1 MIILWS
7 NYKTIEYFANN
18 FLYLLAKIKRGVM
31 KNHIFREY
39 DIRGIV
45 GKDLDDSFA
54 YDLGRAYGT
63 LVKKKYGNIVTVGGD
78 VRHSTA
84 DLQKKI
90 ISGLAST
97 GMRVIDVGRVPT
109 PAQYFSI
116 HHHNADAGIMIT
128 GSHNPPDYNGFKM
141 TSKEGSVFGPE
152 IQELKE
158 IISSGSY
165 EVGNGSTE
173 KYDILPDYIE
183 RVLEGMDF
191 SRRKKIV
198 FDSGNGAAGL
208 VVEQVFDAL
217 NVDPIYLFSEPDGN
231 FPNHH
236 PDPTVPENLTAL
248 IAAVKSHDAD
258 LGIGF
263 DGDGDRI
270 GVVDKNGNIIWGDRL
285 MILYARQVINKM
297 GNVPVVFDVKCSQAL
312 AEEITKAGGT
322 PIMW

>member
-1 MIILWS
+1 
-7 NYKTIEYFANN
+7 
-18 FLYLLAKIKRGVM
+18 M

-63 LVKKKYGNIVTVGGD
+63 LVKKKYGNVVTVGGD
-78 VRHSTA
+78 VRLSTA
-84 DLQKKI
+84 DLQKNI

-116 HHHNADAGIMIT
+116 FHHNADAGIMIT

-165 EVGNGSTE
+165 ETGNGTTE
-173 KYDILPDYIE
+173 KYDILPAYIE
-183 RVLEGMDF
+183 RVLAGMDF
-191 SRRKKIV
+191 PRRKKIV
-198 FDSGNGAAGL
+198 LDS
-208 VVEQVFDAL
+208 
-217 NVDPIYLFSEPDGN
+217 
-231 FPNHH
+231 
-236 PDPTVPENLTAL
+236 
-248 IAAVKSHDAD
+248 
-258 LGIGF
+258 
-263 DGDGDRI
+263 
-270 GVVDKNGNIIWGDRL
+270 
-285 MILYARQVINKM
+285 
-297 GNVPVVFDVKCSQAL
+297 
-312 AEEITKAGGT
+312 
-322 PIMW
+322 